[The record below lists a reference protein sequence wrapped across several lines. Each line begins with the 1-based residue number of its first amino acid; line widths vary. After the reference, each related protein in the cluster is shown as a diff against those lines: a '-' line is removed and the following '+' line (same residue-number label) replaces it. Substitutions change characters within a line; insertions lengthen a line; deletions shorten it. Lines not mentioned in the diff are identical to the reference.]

1 MTEQRGNENALWTP
15 ANIVTIVRILL
26 VPVFVVAMLSPWP
39 DYFPNWEDIDLYKPW
54 VAALI
59 FAILSCTD
67 ALDGYLARSRGEVT
81 NFGKFID
88 PLADKI
94 LVAAALLAL
103 IELQVLPSWAAL
115 IIIVREFIVS
125 GLRMLAAAQ
134 GVVIAASWYGKA
146 KTVFQIIAILL
157 FIVKDSD
164 LILRIHVDLGWT
176 LYIVSWLFMLI
187 ALALTIV
194 SMVDY
199 FVKCAPLLGF
209 GANKKNKQPEAFF
222 ISHSQPQASQSAQ
235 DNQPQSLQND
245 QLPASQLLQN
255 SQSQTSQLSQDG
267 RLQASYSESSHTVV
281 SNQVKGT
288 TASQAKDAA
297 SHQGEPVSGDR
308 ATNTASD
315 HKDAAGLGMLVG
327 ADTYARAERVVALA
341 KAQGLHVA
349 TAESCTGGLIG
360 GALTAIPGSSAV
372 VEGGIISYSNEV
384 KQQVL
389 GVSSDDLARVGAVSS
404 EVAAA
409 MAQGSLRV
417 TGCDLAVAVTG
428 IAGPGGATADKP
440 VGTVWFG
447 VATAQ
452 GTSTEVQY
460 FSGSRAQ
467 VRTATVDHALSL
479 LEAALSQH

>member
-15 ANIVTIVRILL
+15 ANIVTMVRILL
-26 VPVFVVAMLSPWP
+26 VPVFVVAILSPWP

-59 FAILSCTD
+59 FAVISCTD

-125 GLRMLAAAQ
+125 GLRMLVAAQ

-157 FIVKDSD
+157 FIIKDSD
-164 LILRIHVDLGWT
+164 LLLRIHVDAGWT
-176 LYIVSWLFMLI
+176 LYIVSWLFMII
-187 ALALTIV
+187 ALVLTIV

-209 GANKKNKQPEAFF
+209 GAHKKNRKAEAFF
-222 ISHSQPQASQSAQ
+222 ITKSQPPSV
-235 DNQPQSLQND
+235 
-245 QLPASQLLQN
+245 
-255 SQSQTSQLSQDG
+255 
-267 RLQASYSESSHTVV
+267 SS
-281 SNQVKGT
+281 SD
-288 TASQAKDAA
+288 DAHRDEA
-297 SHQGEPVSGDR
+297 L
-308 ATNTASD
+308 
-315 HKDAAGLGMLVG
+315 LGMFVG
-327 ADTYARAERVVALA
+327 AETYVRAENVIKAA
-341 KAQGLHVA
+341 KAKGLHIS

-360 GALTAIPGSSAV
+360 GALTAVPGSSDV

-384 KQQVL
+384 KQHL
-389 GVSSDDLARVGAVSS
+389 LDVSSHDLATVGAVSS

-409 MAQGSLRV
+409 MALGSLRA
-417 TGCDLAVAVTG
+417 TKSDIAVSVTG
-428 IAGPGGATADKP
+428 IAGPGGATEGKP

-447 VATAQ
+447 VATST
-452 GTSTEVQY
+452 GVSTEVQH
-460 FSGSRAQ
+460 FAGSRAD
-467 VRTATVDHALSL
+467 VRTATVNHALGL
-479 LEAALSQH
+479 IEAALTK